1 MNNHSFQPGDLALLL
16 LPESD
21 PYYKQS
27 RNRPVRLLRTL
38 HRKDSTFR
46 GRYDTPQWSFSFLDG
61 GTLGGVP
68 IPHMS
73 ISASYLEPYCL
84 YPAPASLT
92 QKGLPSL

>member
-21 PYYKQS
+21 PYYTQS

>member
-21 PYYKQS
+21 PYYEQS
-27 RNRPVRLLRTL
+27 RNRPVRLIRTL
-38 HRKDSTFR
+38 HRKDSPFR
-46 GRYDTPQWSFSFLDG
+46 GRYDTPQWLFSFVDGETLDG
-61 GTLGGVP
+61 AP

-73 ISASYLEPYCL
+73 IAANYLEPYCL

-92 QKGLPSL
+92 QKGLPEL

>member
-84 YPAPASLT
+84 YPAPAYLT
-92 QKGLPSL
+92 QKGLPNL

>member
-84 YPAPASLT
+84 YPAPASLN
-92 QKGLPSL
+92 QKGLPEL

>member
-27 RNRPVRLLRTL
+27 RNRPVRLIRTL
-38 HRKDSTFR
+38 DRRDSTFR
-46 GRYDTPQWSFSFLDG
+46 GRYDTPQWLFLFVDG
-61 GTLGGVP
+61 ETLSGAAT
-68 IPHMS
+68 PHMS
-73 ISASYLEPYCL
+73 IAANYLEPYCL

-92 QKGLPSL
+92 QKGLPEL